1 MGRRA
6 LCRIDRRRRLYLVG
20 DAAVPIAADEQ
31 RRQQRGRGLRRHQF
45 AAMGRLT
52 GGFGVKRRVRW
63 PLAAALILIV
73 AGCGPQPPWHGASG
87 PGVFVVETDGS
98 GPEEVAGGDARAQA
112 WSPDGRRLAVV
123 RGGSQLE
130 VIDLDSDN
138 RTISVALPA
147 DPGDDPPVAEG
158 AGRPAWSP
166 DGTRIAVS
174 AGGGGPTY
182 VVGADGNGRVRVAP
196 GGRQLHASSWPPAWS
211 PDSTRLALAIGR
223 GTALR
228 LAVVMAD
235 GSASTPV
242 TADLSFANWAP
253 AWSPNGEAI
262 AFLAADGV
270 YLVRP
275 DGSGLT
281 RLVAAEPDAY
291 LAPRWS
297 PDGARLLFSGGA
309 GGGAGGLWVVNADG
323 TGLDAVVGSGSQGAD
338 AAWSPDGTRIAYVTV
353 YQPQILW
360 TVQADGSGK
369 RQLAEF

>member
-1 MGRRA
+1 
-6 LCRIDRRRRLYLVG
+6 
-20 DAAVPIAADEQ
+20 
-31 RRQQRGRGLRRHQF
+31 
-45 AAMGRLT
+45 
-52 GGFGVKRRVRW
+52 VKRRVRW
-63 PLAAALILIV
+63 PIAAALILIV
-73 AGCGPQPPWHGASG
+73 AGCGPQPPWGGTLG

-98 GPEEVAGGDARAQA
+98 RPEEVAGGDARAPA

-123 RGGSQLE
+123 RGGSRLE
-130 VIDLDSDN
+130 VIDLDGGD
-138 RTISVALPA
+138 RTVSVALPA
-147 DPGDDPPVAEG
+147 DPGDDPPVGEG

-196 GGRQLHASSWPPAWS
+196 GGRQLHASGWPPAWS
-211 PDSTRLALAIGR
+211 PDSTRLALALGR

-228 LAVVMAD
+228 ITVVMAD
-235 GSASTPV
+235 GSGSTPV
-242 TADLSFANWAP
+242 TADLTFANWAP

-270 YLVRP
+270 YVIRP

-281 RLVAAEPDAY
+281 RLVAAEPDPY

-297 PDGARLLFSGGA
+297 PNGARLLFSGRA

-369 RQLAEF
+369 RQLAEFGTGVLEPAWSPGGDRIAVAALRDERHD